1 MTADVFIWTTGG
13 RRISLVNPTVEDV
26 APELIAGP
34 LSRLCRW
41 TGHVGC
47 DLYSVAQHCVV
58 VSHLLTPEHALA
70 GLLHDAAEPFTGDL
84 NSPMKAIMRSVRF
97 CGKCGSDRQPCGS
110 AFDVIG
116 ANFDAL
122 ISERYRVDLSHPDIH
137 IADAVAAIFE
147 ARILVGVPDEELAA
161 FFGDLMPVAELL
173 AMTLP
178 ASVGSMLAPL
188 APRDA
193 ERCWLQRLDELG
205 GTR

>member
-1 MTADVFIWTTGG
+1 MTDVFIWTTGG

-70 GLLHDAAEPFTGDL
+70 GLLHDGSESYTGDS
-84 NSPMKAIMRSVRF
+84 NSPMKALMRRAGDGAFFHVA
-97 CGKCGSDRQPCGS
+97 DR
-110 AFDVIG
+110 
-116 ANFDAL
+116 FDAL
-122 ISERYRVDLSHPDIH
+122 ISERYGVDLSHPDIH

-147 ARILVGVPDEELAA
+147 ARILVGVPDDELAA
-161 FFGDLMPVAELL
+161 HFGDLMPVAELL

-178 ASVGSMLAPL
+178 ASVGSMLSPL

-205 GTR
+205 GTQ